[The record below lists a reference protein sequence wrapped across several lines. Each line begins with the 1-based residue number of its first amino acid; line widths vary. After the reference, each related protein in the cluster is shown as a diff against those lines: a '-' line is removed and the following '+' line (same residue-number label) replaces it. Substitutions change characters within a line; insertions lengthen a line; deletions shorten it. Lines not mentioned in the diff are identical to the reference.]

1 MSNKNNRYLPVDFR
15 TLVILLVFNV
25 LSSISLVN
33 GGIVIHDE
41 ADKYSEYFK
50 YQAQAEISEEESNYW
65 QHIGLSEL
73 KYKLNKPLIKGEAK
87 NVIMF
92 LGDGMSLT
100 TITSARIYKG
110 QKKSNAATDPIGEK
124 AHLAF
129 ENFPFTGLAK
139 TYCVD
144 MQTADSACT
153 ATAYLSGVK
162 TNYGTIGVNS
172 KITRKNCEGMKNPEY
187 FTSSILKWAQD
198 FGKATGIITTTRI
211 THASPA
217 GTYAHTT
224 ERDWE
229 CDADIK
235 KDSERIGS
243 GCKDIAYQLIKNEPG
258 RRIKVIYGGG
268 RAKFIPISSKDDE
281 GNPGERADGVDLIKE
296 WLLDKTNKT
305 NRRAKYIQ
313 TRDQLLGLDT
323 KNTDYVL
330 GLFGHDH
337 LKYNLQKSDSQPT
350 LAEMTR
356 SAISILQREKK
367 GYFLFVEG
375 GLIDWAHHL
384 NLAELALD
392 ETVEMSAAVRVA
404 INMTSEKDTLVV
416 VTSDHAHTMTMSG
429 YSKRNH
435 PILGESEQ
443 KDTHGNPYPTL
454 SYANGPAYRRPTLN
468 QTSGQCEM
476 RKASLE
482 EGFGSNSSF
491 EYPAMVPL
499 KDETHGGDDVVVF
512 ARGPWAHL
520 FTGSYEQN
528 FIPIAMGFASRV
540 GPNSKAGQPNDGT
553 SIDATRIDR
562 WVSILLSIVVVF
574 ILNR

>member
-1 MSNKNNRYLPVDFR
+1 MRNLNRLLANVYGELG
-15 TLVILLVFNV
+15 ILLIGVNV
-25 LSSISLVN
+25 LCNIHAVS

-50 YQAQAEISEEESNYW
+50 YQAQAEISEEDSNYW
-65 QHIGLSEL
+65 QQIGLSEL

-100 TITSARIYKG
+100 TITSARIYQGQAKNLPLGAAKG
-110 QKKSNAATDPIGEK
+110 EQ

-129 ENFPFTGLAK
+129 ENFPFTGLSK

-144 MQTADSACT
+144 QQTADSACS

-162 TNYGTIGVNS
+162 TNFGTIGVTS

-187 FTSSILKWAQD
+187 FTTSILKWAQD
-198 FGKATGIITTTRI
+198 FGKATGVVTTTRV

-235 KDSERIGS
+235 KDAGRIGS
-243 GCKDIAYQLIKNEPG
+243 GCKDIAYQLIKDEPG
-258 RRIKVIYGGG
+258 RKIKVIYGGG
-268 RAKFIPISSKDDE
+268 RAKFLPVSSKDDA
-281 GNPGERADGVDLIKE
+281 GHPGERADGVDLIKE

-305 NRRAKYIQ
+305 NRRAKFIQ
-313 TRDQLLGLDT
+313 TREQLMGLDT
-323 KNTDYVL
+323 QGTDYVL

-337 LKYNLQKSDSQPT
+337 LKYNLIKPETQPT
-350 LAEMTR
+350 IAEMTR
-356 SAISILQREKK
+356 SAIEILSKEPK

-384 NLAELALD
+384 NTAEYALD
-392 ETVEMSAAVRVA
+392 ETVEMARAVQVA
-404 INMTSEKDTLVV
+404 VNMTREKDTLIV
-416 VTSDHAHTMTMSG
+416 VTSDHSHTMTMSG

-435 PILGESEQ
+435 DILGQSDQ
-443 KDTHGNPYPTL
+443 KDRNKNPYPTL
-454 SYANGPAYRRPTLN
+454 SYANGPGFRIPVFNETKNA
-468 QTSGQCEM
+468 CEM
-476 RKASLE
+476 SKPTLE
-482 EGFGSNSSF
+482 EGFGTNNSF
-491 EYPAMVPL
+491 VYPALVPL
-499 KDETHGGDDVVVF
+499 ADETHGGEDVLVF
-512 ARGPWAHL
+512 ARGPWSHL
-520 FTGSYEQN
+520 FTGAYEQN
-528 FIPIAMGFASRV
+528 FIPVAMGFASRV
-540 GPNSKAGQPNDGT
+540 GPNSKAAASDG
-553 SIDATRIDR
+553 
-562 WVSILLSIVVVF
+562 VSVSASRACQSLVLCVTLLSAVCR
-574 ILNR
+574 L